1 MILVM
6 YITIEEETMD
16 QNRREKI
23 GKVVDFVKREPVVTG
38 FLVVIALLII
48 FLLLGVANILTCH
61 RAHAQTRLTTSQGWP
76 VVMDGGEW
84 DQMGS
89 TFRLGV
95 MTVWKLGDRWNA
107 GLELQAVTPFTTP
120 HPNPQLIASI
130 ALKVSDKFSLGAGLG
145 YMLVCPYGD
154 KPVRQFL
161 GIAIG
166 PSFPISKNITFAF
179 MSGPGAT
186 FTNGPPIWTWTFL
199 PKFTFLLPF

>member
-1 MILVM
+1 
-6 YITIEEETMD
+6 MD
-16 QNRREKI
+16 KKI
-23 GKVVDFVKREPVVTG
+23 GKAVNFVKREPVVTG

-48 FLLLGVANILTCH
+48 FLLFGVINILTCH
-61 RAHAQTRLTTSQGWP
+61 RAHAQTRVTTSEGWP

-84 DQMGS
+84 DELGS

-95 MTVWKLGDRWNA
+95 MRSWKLGDKWNA
-107 GLELQAVTPFTTP
+107 GLELQAVTPLTAP
-120 HPNPQLIASI
+120 RPNPQLIASI

-145 YMLVCPYGD
+145 CILVCPYGD

-179 MSGPGAT
+179 MTGPGAT